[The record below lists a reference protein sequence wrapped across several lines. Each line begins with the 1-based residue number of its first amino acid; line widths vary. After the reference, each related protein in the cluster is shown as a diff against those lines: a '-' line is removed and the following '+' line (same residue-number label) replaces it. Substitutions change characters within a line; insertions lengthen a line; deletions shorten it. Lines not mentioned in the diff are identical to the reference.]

1 MSSSVSKR
9 SSLWFLAITLLSF
22 LAASTA
28 PTPLYHLY
36 QDHLQFSAATLTLI
50 FGVYALSLL
59 AALLT
64 VGSLSDYL
72 GRKPVIFTAVLL
84 NMLAMLL
91 FINADSVTWLISAR
105 VLQGFATGMA
115 TAALGAALL
124 DTDRQQGPLVNSVA
138 PLLGMAVGAMGCGL
152 LAEFA
157 PLPLQLTFW
166 VLLALFGLQALYVW
180 RLPESVSAQSGAL
193 ASLRPTLHVPVQA
206 RRALWRVLPINT
218 ATWALGG
225 FYASLAPS
233 LVRTATGSTSNLI
246 GGATVAVLTVTGA
259 LMIYTLRS
267 RAADKVLWIG
277 TSTLPVGVALIL
289 LAVHSASLPLFFIG
303 TLVAGGGLRVR
314 RQFSRVVAQ
323 CGATGVAPRA
333 RRLDVCVLRAQLPG
347 VLPAV
352 VAGGESDAGLW
363 SGGNDRCLRRHAD
376 LPGRRCLVGA
386 DAKAHHPGLQRH
398 RSAIKNAAP

>member
-1 MSSSVSKR
+1 MRKSTSNSSASNR

-36 QDHLQFSAATLTLI
+36 QEQLQFSAATLTII
-50 FGVYALSLL
+50 FGVYAISLL
-59 AALLT
+59 VALLT

-91 FINADSVTWLISAR
+91 FINADSVAWLIGAR

-115 TAALGAALL
+115 TAVLSAALL

-157 PLPLQLTFW
+157 PLPLQLTYG
-166 VLLALFGLQALYVW
+166 VLLALFVTQGVYVW
-180 RLPESVSAQSGAL
+180 RLPETVSPQAGAWG
-193 ASLRPTLHVPVQA
+193 SLRPTLHVPIQA
-206 RRALWRVLPINT
+206 RATLWRVLPLNI

-233 LVRTATGSTSNLI
+233 LVRTATGSDSNLI
-246 GGATVAVLTVTGA
+246 GGATVAVLTLTGA
-259 LMIYTLRS
+259 LMIFSLRNRPATKALLLGGTL
-267 RAADKVLWIG
+267 
-277 TSTLPVGVALIL
+277 LPAGVAMVL
-289 LAVHSASLPLFFIG
+289 LGVHGASLPLFFLG
-303 TLVAGGGLRVR
+303 TLVAGCGFGAGFLGTVR
-314 RQFSRVVAQ
+314 SLVPLA
-323 CGATGVAPRA
+323 
-333 RRLDVCVLRAQLPG
+333 LPH
-347 VLPAV
+347 
-352 VAGGESDAGLW
+352 ERAGLM
-363 SGGNDRCLRRHAD
+363 SAFYVLSYLAFCLPSLLAGSLTRTF
-376 LPGRRCLVGA
+376 GLVATTDGYGA
-386 DAKAHHPGLQRH
+386 MLIMLSLGALLGLIRQ
-398 RSAIKNAAP
+398 RSASVCSVNVE

>member
-1 MSSSVSKR
+1 MSSSTSNR

-36 QDHLQFSAATLTLI
+36 QEHLQFSAATLTLI
-50 FGVYALSLL
+50 FGVYAISLL

-72 GRKPVIFTAVLL
+72 GRKPVIFTAVML

-91 FINADSVTWLISAR
+91 FINADSVAWLISAR

-115 TAALGAALL
+115 TAVLSAALL

-138 PLLGMAVGAMGCGL
+138 PLLGMASGAMGCGL

-157 PLPLQLTFW
+157 PLPLQLTYW
-166 VLLALFGLQALYVW
+166 ALFALFVMQALYVW
-180 RLPESVSAQSGAL
+180 RLPESVSPQPGAW
-193 ASLRPTLHVPVQA
+193 ASLRPTLHVPIQA
-206 RRALWRVLPINT
+206 RRALWLVLPINI
-218 ATWALGG
+218 AVWALGG

-259 LMIYTLRS
+259 LMIYTLRD
-267 RAADKVLWIG
+267 RPADKVLRLG
-277 TSTLPVGVALIL
+277 GSLLPVGVALIL
-289 LAVHSASLPLFFIG
+289 MAVHSASLTLFFVG
-303 TLVAGGGLRVR
+303 TLVAGCGFGAGFLGALR
-314 RQFSRVVAQ
+314 SVVPLA
-323 CGATGVAPRA
+323 
-333 RRLDVCVLRAQLPG
+333 LPH
-347 VLPAV
+347 
-352 VAGGESDAGLW
+352 ERAGLM
-363 SGGNDRCLRRHAD
+363 SAYYVLSYLAFCLPSLLAGNLTRTF
-376 LPGRRCLVGA
+376 GLVATTDGYGA
-386 DAKAHHPGLQRH
+386 VLIAL
-398 RSAIKNAAP
+398 SAGALLALMRQQSMKVCGVDVR